1 MNIMRVSSLS
11 TPAFKA
17 QTKIS
22 APENLLSKKDR
33 EYFEELGKKY
43 KTPQDTIQIEIS
55 NLHATENKPE
65 VQCYTVSKL
74 IKDGT
79 SVEQSK
85 KAIPYIKNGVPIENN
100 SPKNYLTK
108 TFNTLLSR

>member
-1 MNIMRVSSLS
+1 MNIMRVTPLS

-17 QTKIS
+17 QTRIN

-55 NLHATENKPE
+55 SLHSAENKPE
-65 VQCYTVSKL
+65 VQCYTVTKM

-85 KAIPYIKNGVPIENN
+85 KAVPYIKDGVPIETN

-108 TFNTLLSR
+108 TFNALLSR